1 MRFKARVS
9 RSFAVPF
16 FCPYIPGH
24 LPRQPRR
31 HSSVGCDH
39 FAQVDTD
46 KTVITLKAAP
56 GSFFFRVFFVML
68 CLRLFFFLLPSKD
81 GGRIKNLTII
91 IVPVPGICHLSI
103 SLSLPVLPRV
113 PITVAAHLLYFS
125 TGTRSIFQFLA
136 RVYLFV
142 QTAIT
147 THFKKMTFFRTAL
160 LSRSLSGGAG
170 TPGPQTR

>member
-31 HSSVGCDH
+31 HSSVGCDR

-81 GGRIKNLTII
+81 GGRIKNHYNCA
-91 IVPVPGICHLSI
+91 GAWHLSPVNQPLPACSAKGANHCRCPPLVFFHRHTKHLPI
-103 SLSLPVLPRV
+103 PRPSLLICSNGNNHTL
-113 PITVAAHLLYFS
+113 
-125 TGTRSIFQFLA
+125 
-136 RVYLFV
+136 
-142 QTAIT
+142 
-147 THFKKMTFFRTAL
+147 
-160 LSRSLSGGAG
+160 
-170 TPGPQTR
+170 